1 MAMKIRVEVGASAA
15 LSRVWINDEL
25 RRDVIGIKVRQDG
38 GQTVVDLCLEADVE
52 FTVSDDVE
60 VVRVK
65 DPRSLTGAM
74 LDLSA
79 WPV

>member
-1 MAMKIRVEVGASAA
+1 MKIRVEVGAIAA
-15 LSRVWINDEL
+15 LSRVYIDDE
-25 RRDVIGIKVRQDG
+25 RRSDVIGIKVRQDHS

>member
-1 MAMKIRVEVGASAA
+1 MKIRVEVGATAA
-15 LSRVWINDEL
+15 LTRVWIDDEP
-25 RRDVIGIKVRQDG
+25 RRDVIGIKVRQDR
-38 GQTVVDLCLEADVE
+38 GQTVVDLCMEADVE
-52 FTVSDDVE
+52 YVIGDDVE
-60 VVRVK
+60 VVHVN